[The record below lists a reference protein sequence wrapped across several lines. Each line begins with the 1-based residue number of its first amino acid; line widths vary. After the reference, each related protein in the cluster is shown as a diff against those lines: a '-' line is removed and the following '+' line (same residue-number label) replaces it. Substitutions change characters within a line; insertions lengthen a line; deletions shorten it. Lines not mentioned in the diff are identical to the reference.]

1 MQHSGKMGIDPG
13 SLAVILGT
21 DLAPYSSY
29 LLNMEIGLLVSGFK
43 VSYRWI
49 KFNVMDNNIN
59 NSINPSSYS
68 IKPIRHLEVVWQFL
82 N

>member
-1 MQHSGKMGIDPG
+1 MGIDPG
-13 SLAVILGT
+13 SSAVILGT

-49 KFNVMDNNIN
+49 KFNVMDSNIN

-68 IKPIRHLEVVWQFL
+68 IKPIRHLEIVWQFL